1 MSLEFY
7 KLLHFLGLALILMS
21 LGGNIVHALG
31 GGTRESHPAR
41 RMVMMGHGIGLLIML
56 VSGFGML
63 AKLGIGMPPGWALA
77 KLAIWLLLGGLIS
90 VTLRMSNLGR
100 PLWAGIPALV
110 VLAGWLAT
118 YKPF

>member
-7 KLLHFLGLALILMS
+7 KLFHFFGLAMILMS

-31 GGTRESHPAR
+31 GGTREDHPAR

-77 KLAIWLLLGGLIS
+77 KLVIWLLLGSLIS
-90 VTLRMSNLGR
+90 VTLRKANLGR
-100 PLWAGIPALV
+100 PLWAMIPALV

-118 YKPF
+118 NKPF